1 MSSTVFHVVPDAAP
15 PPVSS
20 RYSHAVEADGWLYI
34 TGQLPVNPQ
43 APDAPLPDDIT
54 TQAEFSFDNLQRI
67 VRAAGYRLSDT
78 VFARIYLRDFDADF
92 AAFNRVYAR
101 HFTDESRLPA
111 RTTVGVTRLG
121 RDARVE
127 IDLVLFSAQARA
139 KTR

>member
-1 MSSTVFHVVPDAAP
+1 MSSTVFHVVPDAAA

-20 RYSHAVEADGWLYI
+20 RYSHAVEADGWLYV
-34 TGQLPVNPQ
+34 TGQLPVDPQ
-43 APDAPLPDDIT
+43 APDAPVPDDIA
-54 TQAEFSFDNLQRI
+54 TQAQFCFDNLQRI
-67 VRAAGYRLSDT
+67 VRAAGYQLSDT

-101 HFTDESRLPA
+101 HFTDSSRLPA

-127 IDLVLFSAQARA
+127 IDLVLFSAPARA